1 MAKLVV
7 DFDDLQRAINTYN
20 TEIANFRGAK
30 NAISRSLSALRS
42 SGWDSQASK
51 AWFSLLDDEWLKNI
65 GYQIRVLER
74 LRDNMMIAKTE
85 YEKVKNKQNALDD
98 CL

>member
-7 DFDDLQRAINTYN
+7 DFDVLQSAINTYN
-20 TEIANFRGAK
+20 TEIANFRSAK
-30 NAISRSLSALRS
+30 TAISRSLSALRS

-51 AWFSLLDDEWLKNI
+51 AWFSLLDDEWLTNI
-65 GYQIRVLER
+65 DYQIRVLER
-74 LRDNMMIAKTE
+74 LRDNMIIAKTE
-85 YEKVKNKQNALDD
+85 YEKVKTKQDALDD

>member
-1 MAKLVV
+1 MAKLIV
-7 DFDDLQRAINTYN
+7 DFDTLQSTINTYN
-20 TEIANFRGAK
+20 EEISNFRSAK
-30 NAISRSLSALRS
+30 TAISRSLSALRS

-65 GYQIRVLER
+65 DYQIRVLER
-74 LRDNMMIAKTE
+74 LRDNMIIAKTE

>member
-7 DFDDLQRAINTYN
+7 DFDVLQSAINTYN
-20 TEIANFRGAK
+20 TEITNFRGAK
-30 NAISRSLSALRS
+30 TAISRSLSALRS

-51 AWFSLLDDEWLKNI
+51 AWFSLLDDEWLTNI
-65 GYQIRVLER
+65 DYQIRVLER
-74 LRDNMMIAKTE
+74 LRDNMIIAKTE
-85 YEKVKNKQNALDD
+85 YEKVKTKQDALDD

>member
-7 DFDDLQRAINTYN
+7 DFDVLQSAINTYN
-20 TEIANFRGAK
+20 TEITNFRNAK
-30 NAISRSLSALRS
+30 TAISRSMAALRS

-51 AWFSLLDDEWLKNI
+51 AWFSLLDDEWLTNI
-65 GYQIRVLER
+65 DYQIRVLER
-74 LRDNMMIAKTE
+74 LRDNMRIAKTE
-85 YEKVKNKQNALDD
+85 YEKVKTKQARLDD

>member
-1 MAKLVV
+1 MAKLIV
-7 DFDDLQRAINTYN
+7 DFDILQSTINTYN
-20 TEIANFRGAK
+20 AEIVNFRSAK
-30 NAISRSLSALRS
+30 TAISRSLSALRS

-65 GYQIRVLER
+65 DYQIRVLER
-74 LRDNMMIAKTE
+74 LRDNMLIAKTE
-85 YEKVKNKQNALDD
+85 YEKVKTRQDSLDD